1 MILSIKN
8 PRIKRLRR
16 LNESVAYREEVAEFV
31 LEGIRLIEDA
41 INAGAIP
48 KEIFYGEGLLKRE
61 VGERLLA
68 RLSSLG
74 SDMFMVEDV
83 LLERLADTVT
93 PQGIIGTFEAPKASF
108 DDFITFKE
116 KGLLVL
122 DALQDPGNTGTLIRT
137 AAAFDFSGIL
147 LLPGCSDAYNPKTLR
162 ATAGSIFRI
171 PVVKSSSTYEAIQ
184 KIRAS
189 GFKLIVAHSGEGKFI
204 DEIDLGRYP
213 AIVVGN
219 EGHGPSKEIME
230 FADELV
236 MLPMANNVESLNAAV
251 AGSLLIYESFRRRR
265 KIKPCK

>member
-16 LNESVAYREEVAEFV
+16 LNESATYRKEVAEFV

-41 INAGAIP
+41 INTGAIP
-48 KEIFYGEGLLKRE
+48 KEIFYTEGLLKRE
-61 VGERLLA
+61 TGERLFA

-74 SDMFMVEDV
+74 SDIFMVEDA
-83 LLERLADTVT
+83 LLERLSDTVT
-93 PQGIIGTFEAPKASF
+93 SQGIIGIFEAPKASF
-108 DDFITFKE
+108 DDFIYSKE
-116 KGLLVL
+116 KGLLIL
-122 DALQDPGNTGTLIRT
+122 DAIQDPGNTGTLIRT

-147 LLPGCSDAYNPKTLR
+147 LLPGCSDVFNPKTLR

-171 PVVKSSSTYEAIQ
+171 PVVNSNSTDGAIE
-184 KIRAS
+184 KVRAS
-189 GFKLIVAHSGEGKFI
+189 GFKLVVAHSSEGKYI
-204 DEIDLGRYP
+204 DEINLGRYP

-219 EGHGPSKEIME
+219 EGHGPSKEIIE

-236 MLPMANNVESLNAAV
+236 MLPMANDVESLNAAV